1 MTEEN
6 VKAQEGAGKE
16 GDKSKVSGDL
26 DKFASKEEL
35 AALLKSVEEQGRK
48 TEQIFGL
55 ITSPDFMGRNA
66 PPAPTTVKVEEK
78 GLAPEEVDELKPHQL
93 LQHALKEVSKMLEKN
108 NAMVE
113 ENLKNVA
120 ASIKQV
126 SDAEADKD
134 ATRQITQVKSDYGE
148 DEFEKFRPAM
158 VKIVAETPGI
168 TAERAFLIAR
178 GEADPV
184 KKKAVPKGTPTEK
197 PGQLAEFTDTNLK
210 PSDAAE
216 KAYRKAFG
224 DDNNPI

>member
-6 VKAQEGAGKE
+6 LKAQEGAGKE
-16 GDKSKVSGDL
+16 GDKGNVSGEV

-48 TEQIFGL
+48 TEQMFGL
-55 ITSPDFMGRNA
+55 ITSPEFMGRNA
-66 PPAPTTVKVEEK
+66 PPAPTPKPEEK
-78 GLAPEEVDELKPHQL
+78 GLAPEELDELKPSQL
-93 LQHALKEVSKMLEKN
+93 LQHTLREVSKMLEKN
-108 NAMVE
+108 NAMIK
-113 ENLKNVA
+113 ENLENVT

-134 ATRQITQVKSDYGE
+134 ATRQIAQVKSDYGE

-158 VKIVAETPGI
+158 IKIVAETPGI

-197 PGQLAEFTDTNLK
+197 PGQSAEFTDSNLK

-216 KAYRKAFG
+216 KAYKKAFG
-224 DDNNPI
+224 EDNNPI